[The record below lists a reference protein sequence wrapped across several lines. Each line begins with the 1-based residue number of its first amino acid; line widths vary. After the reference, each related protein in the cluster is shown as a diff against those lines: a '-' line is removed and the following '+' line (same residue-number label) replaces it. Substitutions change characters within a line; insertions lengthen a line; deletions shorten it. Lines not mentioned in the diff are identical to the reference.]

1 MDEPQHRHSIRQ
13 HGRRARCSRSSVA
26 QLPLTTL
33 KPGVFSRRASRFG
46 TSLTF
51 EKLAVYSVMK
61 QRSMKLKLPLIASAA
76 YLVSALSA
84 YAVSVFSDTNGA
96 PGGTNSTLGSERKT
110 NPISPQL
117 RSSEIIIEQGNAV
130 VMTPEIPAPPPAKLL
145 PIPQ

>member
-1 MDEPQHRHSIRQ
+1 
-13 HGRRARCSRSSVA
+13 
-26 QLPLTTL
+26 
-33 KPGVFSRRASRFG
+33 
-46 TSLTF
+46 
-51 EKLAVYSVMK
+51 MK

-84 YAVSVFSDTNGA
+84 YAVSVFSDTNGS

-130 VMTPEIPAPPPAKLL
+130 VMTPEIPTPPPAKLL

>member
-1 MDEPQHRHSIRQ
+1 
-13 HGRRARCSRSSVA
+13 
-26 QLPLTTL
+26 
-33 KPGVFSRRASRFG
+33 
-46 TSLTF
+46 
-51 EKLAVYSVMK
+51 MK

-130 VMTPEIPAPPPAKLL
+130 VMTPEIPTPPPATLL